1 MAFDH
6 NTRVK
11 LKMYDK
17 AVEQAAKVASRAEDN
32 KKILQ
37 ALSDFIEVHPDL
49 RFGQVLAILGL
60 DKDRF
65 NQEPAD
71 TLKDIEEVISKLG
84 K

>member
-6 NTRVK
+6 STRVK

-37 ALSDFIEVHPDL
+37 ALSDFIEVHSDL
-49 RFGQVLAILGL
+49 RFGQVLAIL
-60 DKDRF
+60 
-65 NQEPAD
+65 
-71 TLKDIEEVISKLG
+71 
-84 K
+84 